1 MEKKKINIGDFEWEL
16 KFPDDFLDNSS
27 VNEYMNE
34 WIKVIEKNKL
44 KEKRE
49 LRLKKINE
57 INAKQN
63 KD

>member
-1 MEKKKINIGDFEWEL
+1 MENEL
-16 KFPDDFLDNSS
+16 ERLF
-27 VNEYMNE
+27 NEE
-34 WIKVIEKNKL
+34 IK

-57 INAKQN
+57 INTKN